1 MAAELA
7 VQNKN
12 VSKEISNIMKCLTNE
27 NVKGNQDMQLD
38 VWFQIFSRLLKVD
51 GKRLLYSH
59 SEMRFNVKQRAHDAL
74 DYPQHPIKE
83 LAKKINNFIEQIE
96 YFGDI
101 QLDDIIE
108 EQL

>member
-1 MAAELA
+1 MAAALA

-59 SEMRFNVKQRAHDAL
+59 SEMRFSVKQRAHDAL

-96 YFGDI
+96 YLGDI
-101 QLDDIIE
+101 QLEDIIE

>member
-1 MAAELA
+1 MAAALA

-12 VSKEISNIMKCLTNE
+12 VSKEISNIMNCLTNE
-27 NVKGNQDMQLD
+27 NVKGNQDIQLD

-59 SEMRFNVKQRAHDAL
+59 SEMRFSVKQRAHDAL

-96 YFGDI
+96 YWNDI
-101 QLDDIIE
+101 QLEDIIE